1 MTISDAD
8 LQLSEPTKLP
18 PEEVHLWRIELA
30 TVAQGEPRWRKIL
43 SPDEQTR
50 AARFHFAR
58 DRQRFAATRA
68 LLRIVLGSYA
78 GLEPEKLVFSYSD
91 KGKPFLNSQGTED
104 GVEFNVSHS
113 GETALL
119 AVARGRAV
127 GVDVEQIRD
136 NLDPLAIARRYFSPH
151 EQSQLEA
158 FEKRE
163 HYAGF
168 FRCWTRKEAYIK
180 ARGDGLSLA
189 LDSFDVSLKPDDQ
202 DALLA
207 CRAAETDVKTWL
219 LREVTVGEGYAAAL
233 CVQGRGWR
241 LTSDFNKSE
250 LSV

>member
-1 MTISDAD
+1 M
-8 LQLSEPTKLP
+8 
-18 PEEVHLWRIELA
+18 
-30 TVAQGEPRWRKIL
+30 L

-68 LLRIVLGSYA
+68 LLRIVLGGYVD
-78 GLEPEKLVFSYSD
+78 LEPTKLVFSYSD

-104 GVEFNVSHS
+104 AVEFNISHS
-113 GETALL
+113 GEIALL

-127 GVDVEQIRD
+127 GVDVEQIRE
-136 NLDPLAIARRYFSPH
+136 NLDPLAIARRYFSPY

-158 FEKRE
+158 LEQRD

-189 LDSFDVSLKPDDQ
+189 LDSFDVSLQPADQ

-207 CRAAETDVKTWL
+207 CRAADTDIKTWL
-219 LREVTVGEGYAAAL
+219 LREVTVGEGYTAAL

-241 LTSDFNKSE
+241 LTSDFNKTK